1 MYITFDKVVYWFNI
15 LNTLVTICLDIVWIV
30 WCVRQCFIF
39 TGLYRAYK
47 RRPNLHPI
55 YRDVQYLSQQM
66 KLYNTETH
74 IVKYILVTLCLSVE
88 VVYIVSILVYYIIT
102 YRPWSEYEIAQ
113 KELLQLEYPTC
124 ECGNKVFLLYYNP
137 YYSLILIIALA
148 FHVILFMLLSLITR
162 YLAARYLIHPFRRTL
177 LKYIIWLL
185 IQMITLAIC
194 STIYTII
201 FVLVILPM
209 LCITNWIILVRD
221 NLILS
226 RVLKSNLQQLE
237 NHSNNIQLY
246 KEQQSAYKVYKFM
259 QKILLVTLLLF
270 VVGITMSS
278 FEQLSMIFSKS
289 FCLINVVYGLELHIN
304 VNPTIISIL
313 NEFSY
318 YQQNTTGALYSVS
331 ISLPIICVTLAPI
344 VTACIKRYRSRH
356 YVWRY
361 NYGNTLVRP
370 LITRL

>member
-1 MYITFDKVVYWFNI
+1 MYITFDKVLAVFII
-15 LNTLVTICLDIVWIV
+15 LNIVVTVCLDIVWIV

-39 TGLYRAYK
+39 AGLYRAYK

-88 VVYIVSILVYYIIT
+88 VASIVSILVYYIIT
-102 YRPWSEYEIAQ
+102 YRPWSEYELAQ

-124 ECGNKVFLLYYNP
+124 DCGNRVFHLYYHP
-137 YYSLILIIALA
+137 YYLLILIITLALPI
-148 FHVILFMLLSLITR
+148 ILFMLLSLMTR

-201 FVLVILPM
+201 FVLVILPL

-221 NLILS
+221 SLILS
-226 RVLKSNLQQLE
+226 RVLKSNLQL
-237 NHSNNIQLY
+237 
-246 KEQQSAYKVYKFM
+246 
-259 QKILLVTLLLF
+259 
-270 VVGITMSS
+270 
-278 FEQLSMIFSKS
+278 
-289 FCLINVVYGLELHIN
+289 
-304 VNPTIISIL
+304 
-313 NEFSY
+313 
-318 YQQNTTGALYSVS
+318 
-331 ISLPIICVTLAPI
+331 
-344 VTACIKRYRSRH
+344 
-356 YVWRY
+356 
-361 NYGNTLVRP
+361 
-370 LITRL
+370 